1 MAKYSILHA
10 FYKSD
15 AWVRLR
21 LYLIAS
27 RGNRCSECGEII
39 ARPIEIIGH
48 HVTELTPENVG
59 DHSISLNPELIRL
72 VCFDCHQKLH
82 SRFGYEPAR
91 NVFVVYG
98 PPFAGKKTY
107 VREHMHRG
115 DMVVDMD
122 RLYAA
127 VSMLPCY
134 DKPDN
139 LFTNVI
145 GLYNMLI
152 DNIRTR
158 FGKWNSA
165 WVIAGL
171 ADKYKRERLA
181 DDLGAEL
188 VFCDVSMEE
197 CLRRLEMDE
206 DRRFRKDEYKRYIE
220 RWFEQYSA

>member
-165 WVIAGL
+165 WVTGGL
-171 ADKYKRERLA
+171 ADKFKRERLA

-188 VFCDVSMEE
+188 IFCDVSMEE

-206 DRRFRKDEYKRYIE
+206 YQKYRKDEYKRYIE